1 MNKKKLK
8 PISVHQRHRDR
19 TNDERRLVPARLI
32 GARAEEGM
40 NDIRE
45 AVGECIDEHLSVHVI
60 EGHLSLITVYVDPY
74 TVWFVVE
81 AQRCR
86 RFRSERVVVLIPET
100 QEPVAVGG
108 AYYDLPFPVDGVA
121 SHAQVPVRLP
131 THLHLPVMASRREG
145 LAPEDADHTV
155 KALGAVRHGLVAVPA
170 AHLLAVVGDEQAWVG
185 GEGVQGYVHCIF
197 LHSPHLW
204 FWISSH

>member
-1 MNKKKLK
+1 
-8 PISVHQRHRDR
+8 
-19 TNDERRLVPARLI
+19 
-32 GARAEEGM
+32 M

-74 TVWFVVE
+74 TVGFVVE

-86 RFRSERVVVLIPET
+86 WFRSERVVVLIPET

-131 THLHLPVMASRREG
+131 THLHLRIQITQNHNQYTTIQHHAIQQHWKVS
-145 LAPEDADHTV
+145 T
-155 KALGAVRHGLVAVPA
+155 
-170 AHLLAVVGDEQAWVG
+170 
-185 GEGVQGYVHCIF
+185 CIF
-197 LHSPHLW
+197 TSSLAYSPAIYQAPL
-204 FWISSH
+204 